1 MKKEI
6 LFGLLLLATT
16 LQAGNKI
23 YSPMVKTLTTI
34 VNNDWQ
40 NRPVMELGSRDVLH
54 IGFDELSHDSHRY
67 ICHLTRCEADWSET
81 TDVFESDWL
90 QGFNGFPLDDY
101 QNSLNTTVNYTHYEF
116 TIPNSQCMIRMS
128 GNYRLSVFDEDNGH
142 EKILDAEFYV
152 VEPIVN
158 IGLNLTTNTDID
170 VNKSHQQV
178 SINLEYKDLN
188 VIRPDDEI
196 YTVVMQN
203 WNEQTAR
210 LNPAPQY
217 TYHQGLRWEHQ
228 RELIFDAGNEYHKFE
243 VLDVSHPTMGIDR
256 IGWDGKRYQ
265 AFPFTTTIRRN
276 YLTDESANGAFYIRN
291 SNRSEIAYT
300 CDYVWVNYTLEAP
313 YSGEIFLQG
322 QWTNNADATVY
333 QMQYDANSQCYIA
346 QVMQKQGYYSYQY
359 VDKDGRTAPTEG
371 NFFQT
376 RNKYQVL
383 VYYKGLGDRTWRLV
397 GYRGL
402 VAR

>member
-1 MKKEI
+1 
-6 LFGLLLLATT
+6 
-16 LQAGNKI
+16 
-23 YSPMVKTLTTI
+23 MVKTLTTI

-90 QGFNGFPLDDY
+90 QGFNDFPLDDY

-128 GNYRLSVFDEDNGH
+128 GNYRLSIFDEDNGH

-152 VEPIVN
+152 VEPVVN

-265 AFPFTTTIRRN
+265 AFPFTTTVRRN

-300 CDYVWVNYTLEAP
+300 CDYVWINYTLEAP

-322 QWTNNADATVY
+322 QWTNNADATAY

>member
-90 QGFNGFPLDDY
+90 QGFNDFPLDDY
-101 QNSLNTTVNYTHYEF
+101 QNSLNTTVDYTHYEF

-128 GNYRLSVFDEDNGH
+128 GNYRLSIFDEDNGH

-152 VEPIVN
+152 VEPVVN

-188 VIRPDDEI
+188 VIRPEDEI

-217 TYHQGLRWEHQ
+217 TYHQGLRWENQ

-265 AFPFTTTIRRN
+265 AFPFTTTVRRN

-322 QWTNNADATVY
+322 QWTNNADATAY

>member
-23 YSPMVKTLTTI
+23 YSPMIKTLTTI

-90 QGFNGFPLDDY
+90 QGFNDFPLDDY

-128 GNYRLSVFDEDNGH
+128 GNYRLSIFDEDNGH

-152 VEPIVN
+152 VEPVVN

-188 VIRPDDEI
+188 VIRPEDEI

-265 AFPFTTTIRRN
+265 AFPFTTTVRRN

-322 QWTNNADATVY
+322 QWTNNADATAY

>member
-16 LQAGNKI
+16 LLAGNKI

-90 QGFNGFPLDDY
+90 QGFNDFPLDDY

-128 GNYRLSVFDEDNGH
+128 GNYRLSIFDEDNGH

-152 VEPIVN
+152 VEPVVN

-265 AFPFTTTIRRN
+265 AFPFTTTVRRN

-322 QWTNNADATVY
+322 QWTNNADATAY

-371 NFFQT
+371 ISFRQGTNT
-376 RNKYQVL
+376 RYWSITK
-383 VYYKGLGDRTWRLV
+383 D
-397 GYRGL
+397 
-402 VAR
+402 

>member
-90 QGFNGFPLDDY
+90 QGFNDFPLDDY
-101 QNSLNTTVNYTHYEF
+101 QNSLNTTVDYTHYEF

-128 GNYRLSVFDEDNGH
+128 GNYRLSVFDEDNGN

-152 VEPIVN
+152 VEPVVN

-188 VIRPDDEI
+188 VIRPEDEI

-265 AFPFTTTIRRN
+265 AFPFTTTVRRN

-322 QWTNNADATVY
+322 QWTNNADATAY

-376 RNKYQVL
+376 RNKYQIL

>member
-16 LQAGNKI
+16 LLAGNKI

-90 QGFNGFPLDDY
+90 QGFNDFPLDDY

-128 GNYRLSVFDEDNGH
+128 GNYRLSIFDEDNGH

-152 VEPIVN
+152 VEPVVN

-210 LNPAPQY
+210 LNPAPSIPI
-217 TYHQGLRWEHQ
+217 TRDCDGNISGSLFSTQGMSIISLRFLMSATLPWE
-228 RELIFDAGNEYHKFE
+228 
-243 VLDVSHPTMGIDR
+243 
-256 IGWDGKRYQ
+256 
-265 AFPFTTTIRRN
+265 
-276 YLTDESANGAFYIRN
+276 LT
-291 SNRSEIAYT
+291 
-300 CDYVWVNYTLEAP
+300 V
-313 YSGEIFLQG
+313 
-322 QWTNNADATVY
+322 
-333 QMQYDANSQCYIA
+333 
-346 QVMQKQGYYSYQY
+346 
-359 VDKDGRTAPTEG
+359 
-371 NFFQT
+371 
-376 RNKYQVL
+376 
-383 VYYKGLGDRTWRLV
+383 
-397 GYRGL
+397 
-402 VAR
+402 

>member
-90 QGFNGFPLDDY
+90 QGFNDFPLDDY

-188 VIRPDDEI
+188 VIRPEDEI

-265 AFPFTTTIRRN
+265 AFPFTTTVRRN

-300 CDYVWVNYTLEAP
+300 CDYVWINYTLEAP

>member
-90 QGFNGFPLDDY
+90 QGFNDFPLDDY

-128 GNYRLSVFDEDNGH
+128 GNYRLSIFDEDNGH

-152 VEPIVN
+152 VEPVVN

-188 VIRPDDEI
+188 VIRPEDEI

-265 AFPFTTTIRRN
+265 AFPFTTTVRRN

-300 CDYVWVNYTLEAP
+300 CDYVWINYTLEAP

-322 QWTNNADATVY
+322 QWTNNADATAY

-371 NFFQT
+371 KFFQT

>member
-90 QGFNGFPLDDY
+90 QGFNDFPLDDY

-128 GNYRLSVFDEDNGH
+128 GNYRLSIFDEDNGH

-152 VEPIVN
+152 VEPVVN

-188 VIRPDDEI
+188 VIRPEDEI

-322 QWTNNADATVY
+322 QWTNNADATAY

>member
-90 QGFNGFPLDDY
+90 QGFNDFPLDDY

-128 GNYRLSVFDEDNGH
+128 GNYRLSVFDEDNGY

-152 VEPIVN
+152 VEPVVN

-265 AFPFTTTIRRN
+265 AFPFTTTVRRN

-322 QWTNNADATVY
+322 QWTNNADATAY

>member
-16 LQAGNKI
+16 LLAGNKI

-90 QGFNGFPLDDY
+90 QGFNDFPLDDY

-128 GNYRLSVFDEDNGH
+128 GNYRLSIFDEDNGH

-152 VEPIVN
+152 VEPVVN

-188 VIRPDDEI
+188 VIRPEDEI

-265 AFPFTTTIRRN
+265 AFPFTTTVRRN

-322 QWTNNADATVY
+322 QWTNNADATAY

>member
-90 QGFNGFPLDDY
+90 QGFNDFPLDDY

-128 GNYRLSVFDEDNGH
+128 GNYRLSIFDEDNGH

-152 VEPIVN
+152 VEPVVN

-265 AFPFTTTIRRN
+265 AFPFTTTVRRN

-322 QWTNNADATVY
+322 QWTNNADATAY